1 MKKVL
6 EFVKAKPRVIFLAS
20 TLVVQALE
28 QMGVQVDSATL
39 ETTLD
44 LVTLITLGYVM
55 KKSDSE
61 KVV

>member
-6 EFVKAKPRVIFLAS
+6 EFVKTKPRVIFLVSA
-20 TLVVQALE
+20 LVVQGLE
-28 QMGVQVDSATL
+28 QMGVKVDSATL

-61 KVV
+61 KLV